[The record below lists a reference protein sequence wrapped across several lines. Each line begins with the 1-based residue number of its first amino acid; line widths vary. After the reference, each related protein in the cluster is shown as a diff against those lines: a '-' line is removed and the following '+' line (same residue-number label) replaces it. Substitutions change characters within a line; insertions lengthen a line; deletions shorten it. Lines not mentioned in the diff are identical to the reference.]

1 VQDAY
6 RRLGLPLAPDFAAAL
21 NRATA
26 PARAYRSGHK
36 YDLAQFGLEPAA
48 IERRFA
54 GAYMQRP
61 AMAFDTDDLTSSGV
75 RDDTSPVVPAVQ
87 QTAAAEG
94 CS

>member
-1 VQDAY
+1 VRDAY
-6 RRLGLPLAPDFAAAL
+6 RRLRLPLAPDFAAAL

-54 GAYMQRP
+54 GAYTRP
-61 AMAFDTDDLTSSGV
+61 ALALGTDHLAHDGL
-75 RDDTSPVVPAVQ
+75 RDDTGPAVPTGRR
-87 QTAAAEG
+87 TAVAQG
-94 CS
+94 CP